1 VISATDI
8 NVRRQMRNCEIMK
21 YIEGLYLINVY
32 FYFVAFPKRIAVLTA
47 LTISLIGISNTANA
61 QSGIAKSYCQAYLP
75 VVQQAIQF
83 RKSGVP
89 KSVSE
94 KVANSAFD
102 VNREVWNWLRD
113 IIDLTYEDPNL
124 VINALADGRLLED
137 CIVQVRGF

>member
-1 VISATDI
+1 
-8 NVRRQMRNCEIMK
+8 MR
-21 YIEGLYLINVY
+21 Y
-32 FYFVAFPKRIAVLTA
+32 FKRIYLKNIYFNILPFLKKINIITV

-94 KVANSAFD
+94 KIANSAFD

>member
-1 VISATDI
+1 
-8 NVRRQMRNCEIMK
+8 MNCEIMK
-21 YIEGLYLINVY
+21 CIERLYLKNIYFNIEAFLKKINIITV
-32 FYFVAFPKRIAVLTA
+32 

>member
-1 VISATDI
+1 
-8 NVRRQMRNCEIMK
+8 MR
-21 YIEGLYLINVY
+21 Y
-32 FYFVAFPKRIAVLTA
+32 FKRIYLKNIYFNILPFLKKINIITV

-75 VVQQAIQF
+75 VVQQAVQF

-94 KVANSAFD
+94 KIANSAFD

>member
-1 VISATDI
+1 MPFLKKI
-8 NVRRQMRNCEIMK
+8 NIITV
-21 YIEGLYLINVY
+21 
-32 FYFVAFPKRIAVLTA
+32 

-61 QSGIAKSYCQAYLP
+61 QSGIAKSYCQAYMP
-75 VVQQAIQF
+75 VIQQAIQL
-83 RKSGVP
+83 RKGGVP

>member
-1 VISATDI
+1 
-8 NVRRQMRNCEIMK
+8 MR
-21 YIEGLYLINVY
+21 Y
-32 FYFVAFPKRIAVLTA
+32 FKRIYLKNIYFNILPFLKKINIITV

-61 QSGIAKSYCQAYLP
+61 QSGIAKSYCQAYMP
-75 VVQQAIQF
+75 VIQQAIQL
-83 RKSGVP
+83 RNSGVP

-94 KVANSAFD
+94 KIANSAFD

>member
-1 VISATDI
+1 
-8 NVRRQMRNCEIMK
+8 MR
-21 YIEGLYLINVY
+21 Y
-32 FYFVAFPKRIAVLTA
+32 FKRIYLKNIYFNILPFLKKINIITV

-124 VINALADGRLLED
+124 VINALADRRLLED

>member
-1 VISATDI
+1 
-8 NVRRQMRNCEIMK
+8 MR
-21 YIEGLYLINVY
+21 Y
-32 FYFVAFPKRIAVLTA
+32 FKRIYLKNIYFNILPFLKKINIITV

-61 QSGIAKSYCQAYLP
+61 QSGIAKSYCQANLP

>member
-1 VISATDI
+1 
-8 NVRRQMRNCEIMK
+8 MR
-21 YIEGLYLINVY
+21 Y
-32 FYFVAFPKRIAVLTA
+32 FKRIHLKIIYFNIRAFLKKIATITV
-47 LTISLIGISNTANA
+47 LTISLIGISNTSYA
-61 QSGIAKSYCQAYLP
+61 QSGIAKSYCQAYMPL
-75 VVQQAIQF
+75 VQQAIQL
-83 RKSGVP
+83 RNSGVP

-94 KVANSAFD
+94 KIANSAFD

>member
-1 VISATDI
+1 
-8 NVRRQMRNCEIMK
+8 MRYFKRI
-21 YIEGLYLINVY
+21 YLKIIY
-32 FYFVAFPKRIAVLTA
+32 FNIRAFTKRIAVLTA
-47 LTISLIGISNTANA
+47 LSISLIGISNTAHA
-61 QSGIAKSYCQAYLP
+61 QSGIAKSYCQAYVP
-75 VVQQAIQF
+75 VVQQAIQL
-83 RKSGVP
+83 RNSGVP

-94 KVANSAFD
+94 KIANSAFD

>member
-1 VISATDI
+1 
-8 NVRRQMRNCEIMK
+8 MRNCEIMK

-47 LTISLIGISNTANA
+47 LTISLIVISNTANA
-61 QSGIAKSYCQAYLP
+61 QSGIAKSYCQAYMP
-75 VVQQAIQF
+75 VIQQAIQL
-83 RKSGVP
+83 RKGGVP

-94 KVANSAFD
+94 KIANSAYD
-102 VNREVWNWLRD
+102 VNKELMYWLRD

-124 VINALADGRLLED
+124 VINALTDGRLLED

>member
-1 VISATDI
+1 
-8 NVRRQMRNCEIMK
+8 MR
-21 YIEGLYLINVY
+21 Y
-32 FYFVAFPKRIAVLTA
+32 FKRIHLKIIYFNIRAFLKKIATITV

>member
-1 VISATDI
+1 
-8 NVRRQMRNCEIMK
+8 MR
-21 YIEGLYLINVY
+21 Y
-32 FYFVAFPKRIAVLTA
+32 FKRIYLKNIYFNILPFLKKINIITV

-124 VINALADGRLLED
+124 VINALTDGRLLED

>member
-1 VISATDI
+1 
-8 NVRRQMRNCEIMK
+8 MR
-21 YIEGLYLINVY
+21 Y
-32 FYFVAFPKRIAVLTA
+32 FKRIYLKNIYFNILPFLKKINIITV

>member
-1 VISATDI
+1 
-8 NVRRQMRNCEIMK
+8 MR
-21 YIEGLYLINVY
+21 Y
-32 FYFVAFPKRIAVLTA
+32 FKRIYLQNIYFNILPFLKKINIITV

>member
-1 VISATDI
+1 
-8 NVRRQMRNCEIMK
+8 MR
-21 YIEGLYLINVY
+21 Y
-32 FYFVAFPKRIAVLTA
+32 FKRIYLKNIYFNILPFLKKINIITVI
-47 LTISLIGISNTANA
+47 TISLIGISNTANA

>member
-1 VISATDI
+1 
-8 NVRRQMRNCEIMK
+8 MR
-21 YIEGLYLINVY
+21 Y
-32 FYFVAFPKRIAVLTA
+32 FKRIYLKNIYFNILPFLKKINIITV
-47 LTISLIGISNTANA
+47 LTISLIGISNTSYA
-61 QSGIAKSYCQAYLP
+61 QSGIAKSYCQAYMP
-75 VVQQAIQF
+75 VVQQAIQL
-83 RKSGVP
+83 RNSGVP

>member
-1 VISATDI
+1 
-8 NVRRQMRNCEIMK
+8 MR
-21 YIEGLYLINVY
+21 Y
-32 FYFVAFPKRIAVLTA
+32 FKRIYLKIIYFNIRAFLKKIATITV
-47 LTISLIGISNTANA
+47 LTISLIGISNTSYA
-61 QSGIAKSYCQAYLP
+61 QSGIAKSYCQAYMPL
-75 VVQQAIQF
+75 VQQAIQL
-83 RKSGVP
+83 RNSGVP

-94 KVANSAFD
+94 KIANSAFD

>member
-1 VISATDI
+1 
-8 NVRRQMRNCEIMK
+8 MRDCEIMK
-21 YIEGLYLINVY
+21 YIERIYLKIIY
-32 FYFVAFPKRIAVLTA
+32 FNIRAFPKRITIITA
-47 LTISLIGISNTANA
+47 LTISLIGILNTANA
-61 QSGIAKSYCQAYLP
+61 RSGIARSYCQAYMP
-75 VVQQAIQF
+75 VVQQAIQL

-94 KVANSAFD
+94 KIANSAFD

>member
-1 VISATDI
+1 
-8 NVRRQMRNCEIMK
+8 MRYFKRI
-21 YIEGLYLINVY
+21 YLINFY

-47 LTISLIGISNTANA
+47 VTISLIGISNTSYA

>member
-1 VISATDI
+1 
-8 NVRRQMRNCEIMK
+8 MR
-21 YIEGLYLINVY
+21 Y
-32 FYFVAFPKRIAVLTA
+32 FKRIYLKNIYFNILPFLKKINIITV

-94 KVANSAFD
+94 KIANSAFD
-102 VNREVWNWLRD
+102 VNREVWNWLRN

>member
-1 VISATDI
+1 
-8 NVRRQMRNCEIMK
+8 MRNCEIMK
-21 YIEGLYLINVY
+21 YIEGLYLKNIY
-32 FYFVAFPKRIAVLTA
+32 FYFVAFPKRITTITV
-47 LTISLIGISNTANA
+47 LTISLIGISNTSHA
-61 QSGIAKSYCQAYLP
+61 QSGMAKSYCQAYMP
-75 VVQQAIQF
+75 VIQQAIQF

-94 KVANSAFD
+94 KIANSAYD
-102 VNREVWNWLRD
+102 VNKELTYWLRD

>member
-1 VISATDI
+1 
-8 NVRRQMRNCEIMK
+8 
-21 YIEGLYLINVY
+21 
-32 FYFVAFPKRIAVLTA
+32 
-47 LTISLIGISNTANA
+47 LIGISNTAHA
-61 QSGIAKSYCQAYLP
+61 QSGMAKSYCQAYMP
-75 VVQQAIQF
+75 VIQQAIQF

-94 KVANSAFD
+94 KIANSAFD

>member
-1 VISATDI
+1 
-8 NVRRQMRNCEIMK
+8 MK

-47 LTISLIGISNTANA
+47 LTISLIVISNTANA
-61 QSGIAKSYCQAYLP
+61 QSGIAKSYCQAYMP
-75 VVQQAIQF
+75 VIQQAIQL
-83 RKSGVP
+83 RKGGVP

-94 KVANSAFD
+94 KIANSAYD
-102 VNREVWNWLRD
+102 VNKELMYWLRD

>member
-1 VISATDI
+1 MGYVKRI
-8 NVRRQMRNCEIMK
+8 
-21 YIEGLYLINVY
+21 YLKIIY
-32 FYFVAFPKRIAVLTA
+32 FKIGAFPKRITTITA

-61 QSGIAKSYCQAYLP
+61 QSGIAKSYCQAYMP
-75 VVQQAIQF
+75 VIQQAIQL
-83 RKSGVP
+83 RKGGVP